1 MRTLQSATRALSSL
15 RDIRATDMAN
25 DALCRAKKRYR
36 TLTSGTKAPKAGDEA
51 AAKAPVIYWMSRDQ
65 RVRDNWALLRAIDI
79 ARANDAPVVIAFNLL
94 TKYLGAGARQF
105 GFMLRGLREL
115 EGEAKSRGL
124 RFTMTFGDDP
134 AVAIDQLAEKIGA
147 KTIVCDFSPL
157 RDGLAWRKSLA
168 SRCESRGVHVEEC
181 DAHNVVPCW
190 EASDKL
196 EVGARTLRGRLAKRY
211 HEFLHEFPE
220 IPSGLAAYE
229 GPKLDDIA
237 WDKIIAEALERGQA
251 VPEVT
256 WAIPGET
263 AAAAILDDFV
273 NVRMRLYESRN
284 DPVKPQALSGLSPWL
299 HFGQISGQ
307 RCALDAKKAC
317 GKASPKAYESFFEEL
332 VVRRE
337 LSDNFCYYS
346 PKYDSIEGQKYD
358 WAKDTL
364 RIHASDKRPYVY
376 TLEEFER
383 AKTHDDL
390 WNAAQRELRYGGKM
404 HGFLRMYW
412 AKKILE
418 WTASPEQA
426 LEFAIFLN
434 DKYSLDGRDPS
445 GYVGCMWSIV
455 GVHDQGWKERDVFG
469 KIRYMA
475 YDGCAKKFRIPDYI
489 ARVNA
494 LVKAAKSDFKSGEKS
509 SAANPGL
516 FKINV
521 GSKRK
526 AGEA

>member
-1 MRTLQSATRALSSL
+1 
-15 RDIRATDMAN
+15 
-25 DALCRAKKRYR
+25 
-36 TLTSGTKAPKAGDEA
+36 
-51 AAKAPVIYWMSRDQ
+51 
-65 RVRDNWALLRAIDI
+65 
-79 ARANDAPVVIAFNLL
+79 
-94 TKYLGAGARQF
+94 
-105 GFMLRGLREL
+105 
-115 EGEAKSRGL
+115 
-124 RFTMTFGDDP
+124 
-134 AVAIDQLAEKIGA
+134 
-147 KTIVCDFSPL
+147 
-157 RDGLAWRKSLA
+157 
-168 SRCESRGVHVEEC
+168 VEEC

-211 HEFLHEFPE
+211 GEFLNEFPD
-220 IPSGLAAYE
+220 IPGGGVLKPYD
-229 GPKLDDIA
+229 GPVKFDAIK
-237 WDKIIAEALERGQA
+237 WDAIIQEALERGAA

-256 WAIPGET
+256 WAIPGER
-263 AAAAILDDFV
+263 AAAAVLEDFV
-273 NVRMRLYESRN
+273 HVRMKMYESRN

-317 GKASPKAYESFFEEL
+317 GKASPKAYETFFEEL

-364 RIHASDKRPYVY
+364 RAHAGDKRPYVY

-418 WTASPEQA
+418 WTESPEQA
-426 LEFAIFLN
+426 LEFAIYLN
-434 DKYSLDGRDPS
+434 DTYSLDGRDPS

-455 GVHDQGWKERDVFG
+455 GVHDQGWKEREVFG
-469 KIRYMA
+469 KIRYMT
-475 YDGCAKKFRIPDYI
+475 YDGCSKKFRIPDYI

-494 LVKAAKSDFKSGEKS
+494 LVKAAKADFKSGERS

-516 FKINV
+516 FKIADT
-521 GSKRK
+521 STSHKRK
-526 AGEA
+526 ATEDAS

>member
-1 MRTLQSATRALSSL
+1 
-15 RDIRATDMAN
+15 
-25 DALCRAKKRYR
+25 
-36 TLTSGTKAPKAGDEA
+36 
-51 AAKAPVIYWMSRDQ
+51 
-65 RVRDNWALLRAIDI
+65 VRDNWALLRACDV

-94 TKYLGAGARQF
+94 TKFLGAGARQF

-115 EGEAKSRGL
+115 EGAAKAKNVT
-124 RFTMTFGDDP
+124 FAMTYGDEP
-134 AVAIDQLAEKIGA
+134 AIAIDALAKKIGA

-157 RDGLAWRKSLA
+157 RDGLKWRKELA
-168 SRCESRGVHVEEC
+168 ALCEARSAHCEEC

-211 HEFLHEFPE
+211 PEFLREFPE
-220 IPSGLAAYE
+220 VPDDLPKYSGPA
-229 GPKLDDIA
+229 LDA
-237 WDKIIAEALERGQA
+237 VKWDDIIAEALSRGQA

-263 AAAAILDDFV
+263 AAHAVLDDFV
-273 NVRMRLYESRN
+273 NSRMKLYEKRN
-284 DPVKPQALSGLSPWL
+284 DPSKPQALSGLSPWL

-307 RCALDAKKAC
+307 RCALEAKKAV
-317 GKASPKAYESFFEEL
+317 GKASPPAYESFFEEL

-346 PKYDSIEGQKYD
+346 PKYDQIEGQKYD

-364 RIHASDKRPYVY
+364 RLHASDKRPYLY
-376 TLEEFER
+376 SLEELER

-404 HGFLRMYW
+404 HGFCRMYW

-418 WTASPEQA
+418 WTESPEQA
-426 LEFAIFLN
+426 LKFAIYLN
-434 DKYSLDGRDPS
+434 DTYSLDGRDPS

-455 GVHDQGWKERDVFG
+455 GVHDQGWKEREVFG

-475 YDGCAKKFRIPDYI
+475 YDSTKKKFSIPDYI

-494 LVKAAKSDFKSGEKS
+494 LVKAAKADFKSGES
-509 SAANPGL
+509 SHAANPGL

-521 GSKRK
+521 PAANKRK
-526 AGEA
+526 ATEEAQ